1 MTFFRFV
8 LFFIFFTLL
17 IRNASSKGA
26 GSFEIDEEAA
36 VRALEHSLVQSG
48 SLLLGKGKF
57 DFQVGFGFS
66 RTTNNA
72 LLFSA
77 TDSNRIVGQTKNTFT
92 SINMPLGLRAGL
104 PYNAQ
109 IDVSIPLR
117 YASQQF
123 IQTTGRNPPVDNSQ
137 HGSGIGDINVTLSKT
152 LSREKGNKPDMIGF
166 FSWNAG
172 NGKKSDNGVPLS
184 EGFDKFRLG
193 LTLTKSQDPLVFSG
207 SFSAQHSAEKD
218 NVKPGDQYQ
227 FSLATFLAA
236 SPSTS
241 LKFSF
246 DQTFFAKT
254 KFNNRDI
261 VGSDRTIALLNI
273 GISSVVRRNTFLSL
287 SAGAGLTNDSPDY
300 TVNLSLSTR
309 FDLP

>member
-1 MTFFRFV
+1 M
-8 LFFIFFTLL
+8 FFIFFTLL
-17 IRNASSKGA
+17 VRNASAKGA

-48 SLLLGKGKF
+48 SLLLKKGKF
-57 DFQVGFGFS
+57 DFQVGLGFS
-66 RTTNNA
+66 HTTHDV
-72 LLFSA
+72 LLFSS
-77 TDSNRIVGQTKNTFT
+77 SNSLVGQTKNTFT
-92 SINMPLGLRAGL
+92 TINMPLRLRAGL

-109 IDVSIPLR
+109 IDFAIPLR

-123 IQTTGRNPPVDNSQ
+123 IQTNGRNPPVDKSQ
-137 HGSGIGDINVTLSKT
+137 HGSGFGDINITLSKT
-152 LSREKGNKPDMIGF
+152 LSREKGNKPDIIGF
-166 FSWNAG
+166 LSWDAG
-172 NGKKSDNGVPLS
+172 NGKKSDNSVPLS
-184 EGFDKFRLG
+184 EGFDEFRLG

-207 SFSAQHSAEKD
+207 SFSVQGSVEKD
-218 NVKPGDQYQ
+218 HVKPGRQYQ
-227 FSLATFLAA
+227 LSLATFLAA

-246 DQTFFAKT
+246 DQIFLAKT
-254 KFNNRDI
+254 KINNKDVI
-261 VGSDRTIALLNI
+261 GSDRTIALLNI

-287 SAGAGLTNDSPDY
+287 SAGAGLTNNSPDY